1 MKCINSIQHHLSWQ
15 TVIHRQQHNQISHHQ
30 IPLKHQHPVFWV
42 GLIDLPITNWG
53 IYCSQGVH
61 MMQSHESLNLDNNL
75 TLHVQYVAIPR
86 DNGRARVAVN
96 MWTNILLKGCVLTT
110 VAQHNHIPCFG
121 YALVLAINR
130 LFTDFKYLG
139 IIIAQNN
146 TFGRALDHLCQ
157 QSKKSTSCIRF
168 AHSQTPHPFS
178 WPHYEIV
185 RYINQ
190 TNINLRLW
198 NMGSWKLWC
207 NRKTISKLC

>member
-130 LFTDFKYLG
+130 LFTDLTGVQYL
-139 IIIAQNN
+139 AQMKLGKCMFQDFRSTIRTRWLYPILFVSPLSLPQN
-146 TFGRALDHLCQ
+146 
-157 QSKKSTSCIRF
+157 SKV
-168 AHSQTPHPFS
+168 
-178 WPHYEIV
+178 IV
-185 RYINQ
+185 VDTKDRTKN
-190 TNINLRLW
+190 
-198 NMGSWKLWC
+198 
-207 NRKTISKLC
+207 